1 MRIPPFYKQAGWQRF
16 FAGVIIGML
25 IGWFFFIYEF
35 GEVQEKLVTKIRM
48 QEATIKNQKDTIE
61 ILRSDK
67 DELNKENQKKLTVQE
82 VKVYF
87 KNDKLFK
94 LSELSTHDL
103 RSQIEKELSAVLNR
117 NIESVAESKDL
128 LYQSIENKVFEV
140 NEKRYHV
147 IVRDFVLYTKLQVF
161 VEIRLAD

>member
-1 MRIPPFYKQAGWQRF
+1 MRIPPYYKQAGWQRF
-16 FAGVIIGML
+16 FAGVIIGMI

-35 GEVQEKLVTKIRM
+35 GEVQEKLVTKIKM

-87 KNDKLFK
+87 KNDKAFR

-140 NEKRYHV
+140 NDKRYHV
-147 IVRDFVLYTKLQVF
+147 VVRDFVLYTKLQVF